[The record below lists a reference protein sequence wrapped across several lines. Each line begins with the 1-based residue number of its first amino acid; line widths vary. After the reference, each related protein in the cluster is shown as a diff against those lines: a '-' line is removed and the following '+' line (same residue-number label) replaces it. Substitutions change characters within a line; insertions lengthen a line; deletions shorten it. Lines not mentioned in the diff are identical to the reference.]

1 VSDILGEVVR
11 KILLFLC
18 SCGLLLANPLKIAYQ
33 DRVIDALFIVANAQN
48 LFENSGVELKRF
60 SSGPAT
66 NEALLFG
73 DVSMAT
79 MGDTAAL
86 IALSKYC
93 PKVKIYSILGGGEA
107 RHSIVVRKES
117 DIKTLQ
123 DLAGKK
129 IAIKKG
135 TSTHGGFL
143 LKTSQMGVNLNKE
156 LMDLS
161 PSLMAQALLSKEVDA
176 IVASEPT
183 PSVIIEKGFAKRLFS
198 LDGVGSNYPL
208 ALVIKSESFDAT
220 KMSKVLRV
228 LKKAQEFIKT
238 NPQTSYEIISKATGL
253 SLSSTKEAM
262 AKHEY
267 KVGFDDVSLKSLQKV
282 ANFLFEQKKI
292 KSLPDFEACLIR

>member
-1 VSDILGEVVR
+1 MR

-48 LFENSGVELKRF
+48 LFENSEVELKRF

-117 DIKTLQ
+117 DIKILQ

-129 IAIKKG
+129 IAIKKW
-135 TSTHGGFL
+135 L
-143 LKTSQMGVNLNKE
+143 
-156 LMDLS
+156 
-161 PSLMAQALLSKEVDA
+161 
-176 IVASEPT
+176 
-183 PSVIIEKGFAKRLFS
+183 
-198 LDGVGSNYPL
+198 VGL
-208 ALVIKSESFDAT
+208 WMI
-220 KMSKVLRV
+220 
-228 LKKAQEFIKT
+228 Q
-238 NPQTSYEIISKATGL
+238 
-253 SLSSTKEAM
+253 
-262 AKHEY
+262 
-267 KVGFDDVSLKSLQKV
+267 
-282 ANFLFEQKKI
+282 
-292 KSLPDFEACLIR
+292 